1 MSEITNS
8 EEQKTV
14 QDPKKEILEE
24 LFGAVH
30 EYADGTSSSIHIMIM
45 ALRCGTSKSLPYFH
59 HINTP
64 F

>member
-30 EYADGTSSSIHIMIM
+30 EFADGRRLWPYAAVLARVYLSFTILIRLSS
-45 ALRCGTSKSLPYFH
+45 
-59 HINTP
+59 
-64 F
+64 

>member
-30 EYADGTSSSIHIMIM
+30 EYADGKSSSAQHYDFSIT
-45 ALRCGTSKSLPYFH
+45 LQY
-59 HINTP
+59 
-64 F
+64 